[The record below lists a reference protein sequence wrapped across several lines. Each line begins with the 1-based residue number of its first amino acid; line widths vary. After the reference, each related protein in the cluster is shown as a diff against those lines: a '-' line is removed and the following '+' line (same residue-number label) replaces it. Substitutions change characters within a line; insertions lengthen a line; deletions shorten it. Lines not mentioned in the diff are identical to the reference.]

1 MKALL
6 LTVTVMA
13 TALTLAAT
21 SLAVGEAKNQSPFT
35 KSLDVG
41 QVQSSKALLTGNEA
55 RDIRSEA
62 LNLRYHLGEYAATG
76 SAPNYQALKE
86 RI

>member
-6 LTVTVMA
+6 LTVTVTA

-21 SLAVGEAKNQSPFT
+21 SLAVGDAKNESPFT
-35 KSLDVG
+35 QSLAV
-41 QVQSSKALLTGNEA
+41 VQSSKALLTGNEA
-55 RDIRSEA
+55 RDMRSEA
-62 LNLRYHLGEYAATG
+62 LNMRYHLGAYAATG
-76 SAPNYQALKE
+76 SASNYQALKE